1 MEELVLRK
9 TVYSK
14 VDYPR
19 IIDTN
24 FTQLINQEQE
34 SQSPPEISVEE
45 FFTNYREI
53 FFNIPKLGESNSH
66 EYLVRT
72 SGDYI
77 SDELVDP
84 TIQALLEEINNL
96 RQENLELNQT
106 IIDLT
111 NQQG

>member
-1 MEELVLRK
+1 MEEVVLTK

-24 FTQLINQEQE
+24 FTQLINQQE
-34 SQSPPEISVEE
+34 ETQSPPEVSIEE

-66 EYLVRT
+66 EYLVKT

-106 IIDLT
+106 IVDLT

>member
-1 MEELVLRK
+1 MQEVTLRNK
-9 TVYSK
+9 LYSK
-14 VDYPR
+14 IDYPR
-19 IIDTN
+19 IIDTS
-24 FTQLINQEQE
+24 FTQLINEQEQT
-34 SQSPPEISVEE
+34 QTAPEISVED

-53 FFNIPKLGESNSH
+53 FYNIPKLGDTNSH
-66 EYLVRT
+66 QYLVKT

-84 TIQALLEEINNL
+84 TIQALLEEINSL

-106 IIDLT
+106 IVDLT

>member
-1 MEELVLRK
+1 MEEVTLTK
-9 TVYSK
+9 TTYSK
-14 VDYPR
+14 IDYPR
-19 IIDTN
+19 IIDTT
-24 FTQLINQEQE
+24 FTQLINQNQLNETA
-34 SQSPPEISVEE
+34 PEISVED

-53 FFNIPKLGESNSH
+53 FFNIPKLGETNSH
-66 EYLVRT
+66 QYLVRT

-84 TIQALLEEINNL
+84 TIQALLDEINSL

-106 IIDLT
+106 LVDLT

>member
-66 EYLVRT
+66 EYLVKT

>member
-1 MEELVLRK
+1 MKEVVLTK

-24 FTQLINQEQE
+24 FTQLINQQE
-34 SQSPPEISVEE
+34 ETQSPPEVSVEE

-66 EYLVRT
+66 EYLVKT

>member
-1 MEELVLRK
+1 MEEVVLRK

>member
-1 MEELVLRK
+1 MEEVILRK
-9 TVYSK
+9 TVFSK

-24 FTQLINQEQE
+24 FTQLINQQQE
-34 SQSPPEISVEE
+34 SQSPQEISVED

-66 EYLVRT
+66 QYLVKT

-106 IIDLT
+106 IVDLT

>member
-1 MEELVLRK
+1 MEEVVLTK

-24 FTQLINQEQE
+24 FTQLINQQE
-34 SQSPPEISVEE
+34 ETQSPPEVSVEE

-66 EYLVRT
+66 EYLMKT

>member
-1 MEELVLRK
+1 MEEIVLTK

-24 FTQLINQEQE
+24 FTQLINQQE
-34 SQSPPEISVEE
+34 ETQSPPEVSIEE

-66 EYLVRT
+66 EYLVKT

-106 IIDLT
+106 IVDLT